1 MTPRQIV
8 EALDRYVVGQDDAKR
23 AVAVA
28 IRNRWRRSKL
38 PDELRREV
46 TPRNII
52 LSGPTGVGKTEVA
65 RRLAQLVHAPFVKVE
80 ATKFTE
86 VGYHGRDV
94 ESIVRDLADRAFQ
107 VVKQEQAQVV
117 ADKAKTLASWRL
129 VDLLMP
135 DPGVEAPAPPRD
147 LDRHDAADTP
157 DPAAERRARARQ
169 RMREQIES
177 GKLDDR
183 EVELS
188 VTRKPATGGLLA
200 QMGVDQ
206 VDPDLVAMFERMAPE
221 KKQRK
226 RVRVAEARRI
236 LIEEETEKLLDEER
250 LASDAVDRA
259 EQSGI
264 VFLDEID
271 KVAAP
276 ASGSG
281 GRSGPD
287 VSRQGVQRDLLPIV
301 EGATVSTRYGP
312 VRTDHVLFI
321 AAGAFHTAKVTDLM
335 PELQGRFPIR
345 VELTPLTRDDL
356 LRVLT
361 EPRNA
366 LTRQQAALLDAEGL
380 DVVFEDAAVEAM
392 AELAA
397 QANAKLENIGARR
410 LITIV
415 ERVFE
420 EVGFDAPDRVARG
433 ERKLSVT
440 AEMVREKVGPIVGD
454 ADAARFV
461 L

>member
-8 EALDRYVVGQDDAKR
+8 EALDRYVIGQHQAKR

-28 IRNRWRRSKL
+28 IRNRWRRSRL
-38 PDELRREV
+38 PEELRAEV

-65 RRLAQLVHAPFVKVE
+65 RRIAQLVHAPFVKVE

-94 ESIVRDLADRAFQ
+94 ESIVRDLTDRAYQ
-107 VVKQEQAQVV
+107 VVKQEQAEAVQE
-117 ADKAKTLASWRL
+117 KAAELAAARL
-129 VDLLMP
+129 LDLVMP
-135 DPGVEAPAPPRD
+135 DPGVDVPGEPAD
-147 LDRHDAADTP
+147 P
-157 DPAAERRARARQ
+157 DDPNPAAERRARVRARLKTQ
-169 RMREQIES
+169 LDN
-177 GKLDDR
+177 GKLEDS

-188 VTRKPATGGLLA
+188 VNRKAGAGGLLA
-200 QMGVDQ
+200 QMGGDAI
-206 VDPDLVAMFERMAPE
+206 DPELVNMLERMAPE
-221 KKQRK
+221 RKERK
-226 RVRVAEARRI
+226 RMRVAEARRL
-236 LIEEETEKLLDEER
+236 LIEEETDKLLDEER
-250 LASDAVDRA
+250 LAGDAVERA

-276 ASGSG
+276 SGGSG

-301 EGATVSTRYGP
+301 EGATVSTRHGP
-312 VRTDHVLFI
+312 VKTDHVLFI

-345 VELTPLTRDDL
+345 VELSPLGRADL
-356 LRVLT
+356 LRILT

-366 LTRQQAALLDAEGL
+366 LTRQQTALLDAEGL
-380 DVVFEDAAVEAM
+380 DLTFEPDAVEAI
-392 AELAA
+392 ADLAA
-397 QANAKLENIGARR
+397 QANARLENIGARR
-410 LITIV
+410 LITVV
-415 ERVFE
+415 EQVFDDIA
-420 EVGFDAPDRVARG
+420 FDAPERVAGG
-433 ERKLSVT
+433 ETRLAVT
-440 AEMVREKVGPIVGD
+440 AEMVRAKVGPIVGD
-454 ADAARFV
+454 DDAARFV